1 MKRFFTLLLSLG
13 LALALAAC
21 GPVEESPAPSGTAP
35 SPVGSV
41 QSTPPPEES
50 QPSETPP
57 EPTPPQDSQ
66 PPEETPPAETED
78 SEPVVSADYADP
90 DLLAR
95 PEDYDLLVLDESEYR
110 VDVAITAT
118 ETVTDIQVVSITLEE
133 VGEDDVGLR
142 VEAVLGTLD
151 AIMPGRPFVVA
162 MTFPGD
168 IPNTALVYTDSDGT
182 VHYCTIS
189 MSGKDGSLLLTPFE
203 PISN

>member
-118 ETVTDIQVVSITLEE
+118 ETVTDIQVVSIPM
-133 VGEDDVGLR
+133 DDMGFRLG
-142 VEAVLGTLD
+142 AVLGTLD
-151 AIMPGRPFVVA
+151 AITPGRPFVVA
-162 MTFPGD
+162 MAFPGD
-168 IPNTALVYTDSDGT
+168 MPNTALVFTDSAGA
-182 VHYCTIS
+182 VHYCAIS

-203 PISN
+203 PVQD